1 MKQLRYLLAL
11 LIFSL
16 LVAACAGGES
26 DVPGTSQD
34 PALIMFYTDN

>member
-1 MKQLRYLLAL
+1 MKQLRYLLTL
-11 LIFSL
+11 LIFPL

-26 DVPGTSQD
+26 DVPGTSQS

>member
-1 MKQLRYLLAL
+1 MKLPPYLLAS
-11 LIFSL
+11 LIFLL

-26 DVPGTSQD
+26 DVPGSSQD